1 MLSPT
6 CSLEDN
12 RKPRLVWKQAASA
25 HQQAWH
31 RLARNNVNPR
41 NWRGKKWGAVTQE
54 LESYGRISPEH
65 KRHSAQGK
73 GKRRNRDVSSFSGA
87 CCSSG
92 EILKGSG
99 EVREGINQGIFPG
112 VVSGGR
118 R

>member
-1 MLSPT
+1 MGSSDPGTGELPK
-6 CSLEDN
+6 N
-12 RKPRLVWKQAASA
+12 IPGVQAP
-25 HQQAWH
+25 Q
-31 RLARNNVNPR
+31 RP
-41 NWRGKKWGAVTQE
+41 
-54 LESYGRISPEH
+54 
-65 KRHSAQGK
+65 GK

-112 VVSGGR
+112 IVGGGR